1 VASMSIAGLPPFNG
15 FWSKLIIIVACV
27 NAGHPVYAVW
37 AVLASIMT
45 LASFMK
51 VQKYVFFG
59 ELKDKFKAI
68 REVPFAMQLSMVL
81 LALICFFGGLLLVPA
96 VSGDFLQSAAD
107 AITNG
112 KEYAQIVFQSLR

>member
-1 VASMSIAGLPPFNG
+1 
-15 FWSKLIIIVACV
+15 
-27 NAGHPVYAVW
+27 VYAFW

-45 LASFMK
+45 LTIFMK
-51 VQKYVFFG
+51 VQKYVFFS
-59 ELKDKFKAI
+59 ELKEKFKVI
-68 REVPFAMQLSMVL
+68 KEVPFLMQFSMVL

-107 AITNG
+107 AVTNG